1 MTTVS
6 GAADNTP
13 AIESSAFQ
21 AEHLDMLKT
30 AAETGAEVAV
40 TENGNTLLH
49 LAATKP
55 KQKPSHQKDHKP
67 VFGRDRHLLISY
79 GDLIS
84 PIDEDWKAKFDTK
97 WDEKLG
103 TA

>member
-6 GAADNTP
+6 GAADNTH

-21 AEHLDMLKT
+21 AKHLDMLKT
-30 AAETGAEVAV
+30 AAETGAEITV

-55 KQKPSHQKDHKP
+55 MQKPSHQKARKP
-67 VFGRDRHLLISY
+67 VFGREQHLLISY

-84 PIDEDWKAKFDTK
+84 PIDEDWEAKFNKK
-97 WDEKLG
+97 WSEKLG
-103 TA
+103 S